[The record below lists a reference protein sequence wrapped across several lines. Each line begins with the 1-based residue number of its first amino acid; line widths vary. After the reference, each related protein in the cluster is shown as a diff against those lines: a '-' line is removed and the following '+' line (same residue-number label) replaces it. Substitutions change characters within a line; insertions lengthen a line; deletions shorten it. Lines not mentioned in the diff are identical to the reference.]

1 MLNEHLFQLFL
12 ALLIGS
18 VIGLEREINGK
29 AAGFRTMA
37 LICVGSTILTLISIH
52 LGGAGSKD
60 RIAANILTGIGFIGA
75 GVVFKDG
82 LNVTGITTAATIWVT
97 AALGM
102 CIGSDEYSLA
112 FEGMILTIIV
122 LFLFDNLLSLI
133 TGQREHRSYLIH
145 FNKENVTSVI
155 IFKTKELNLKCIK
168 KIETKTEVN
177 IKLSLN
183 VFGSKE
189 NLEQFNTFL
198 IHLENVKSFESF
210 I

>member
-12 ALLIGS
+12 ALLVGS
-18 VIGLEREINGK
+18 IIGLEREINGK

-37 LICVGSTILTLISIH
+37 LICVGSTIMTLVSIH
-52 LGGAGSKD
+52 LGGLENKD

-75 GVVFKDG
+75 GVVFKEG

-97 AALGM
+97 ASLGM

-112 FEGMILTIIV
+112 LEGMVLTVIV
-122 LFLFDNLLSLI
+122 LFLFDNVLNLI
-133 TGQREHRSYLIH
+133 TRQREHRSYFIH
-145 FNKENVTSVI
+145 FKKENVTNVI
-155 IFKTKELNLKCIK
+155 IFKAHELQLKCLK
-168 KIETKTEVN
+168 KIETKNEEN

-189 NLEQFNTFL
+189 NIEQFNSFL

>member
-12 ALLIGS
+12 ALMIGS

-37 LICVGSTILTLISIH
+37 LICVGSTILTLVSIH
-52 LGGAGSKD
+52 LGGTGSKD

-112 FEGMILTIIV
+112 IEGMILTIVV
-122 LFLFDNLLSLI
+122 LFLFDNLLNLI
-133 TGQREHRSYLIH
+133 TRQREHRSYFIH
-145 FNKENVTSVI
+145 FKKENVTSVI
-155 IFKTKELNLKCIK
+155 IFKANELNLKCVK
-168 KIETKTEVN
+168 KIETKTELN

-183 VFGSKE
+183 LFGSKE